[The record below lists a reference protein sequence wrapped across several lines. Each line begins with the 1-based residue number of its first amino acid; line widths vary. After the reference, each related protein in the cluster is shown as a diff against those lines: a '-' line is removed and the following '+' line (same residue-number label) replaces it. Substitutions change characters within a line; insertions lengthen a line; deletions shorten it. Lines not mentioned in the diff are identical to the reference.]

1 MARDTSSRQF
11 PEYLRCPDDVV
22 QFVRA
27 AFGEVPDVCN
37 ALLII
42 GIDAARQ
49 LHGLATNTERFTLD
63 CLKPREFVDLGAE
76 LGVAALI
83 LVQFLE
89 PDAPE
94 PGWDQVQA
102 FRVLAAS
109 SEAQGVRLCDCI
121 VMRGRRWSSTAEM
134 QIRAALQN

>member
-1 MARDTSSRQF
+1 MVRDTSSRQF

-27 AFGEVPDVCN
+27 AFGEVPDVRN

-49 LHGLATNTERFTLD
+49 LHGLATNTERFTLEG
-63 CLKPREFVDLGAE
+63 LKPREFVDLGAE
-76 LGVAALI
+76 LEVGALI

-89 PDAPE
+89 PGASE
-94 PGWDQVQA
+94 PAWDQVQT
-102 FRVLAAS
+102 FRALAAE

-121 VMRGRRWSSTAEM
+121 VMSGPRSWSIAEL
-134 QIRAALQN
+134 QVRAALQN